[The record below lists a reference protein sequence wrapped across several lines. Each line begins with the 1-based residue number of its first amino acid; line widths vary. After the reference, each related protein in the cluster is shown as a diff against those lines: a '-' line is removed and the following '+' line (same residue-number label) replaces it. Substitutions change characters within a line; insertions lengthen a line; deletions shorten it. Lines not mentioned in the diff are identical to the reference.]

1 MVYMKTSATAPK
13 AFPEPFWR
21 NLETESYTLM
31 GFGLAFIALRTYARI
46 RKLGLGGLQADD
58 YVMLTAVI
66 WYVMTVVG
74 LNGLA
79 QSAGTALAVP
89 GEDVFSLSEEV
100 VEARQYGA
108 KITFM
113 AEQGMLNVIWTLKAC
128 MLIMYSRLTFA
139 AKNHLFVRIL
149 SVYTAIGW
157 VACQLTL
164 FLECRPFNTY
174 WQIAPSPNLDCMVY
188 WSFAAVQCTFNI
200 SSDLAMLA
208 IPLPMIVGVK
218 VPIRQK
224 LILIV
229 LFSMGIFVIGAAILT
244 KVAFWKDIYDINFMY
259 WYIREASVAVY
270 VANLPCIWPLIRE
283 TIPGV
288 KSFFGGSSAKT
299 SKPTGISKT
308 ATNMRSVHHGTV
320 HEIDIEANPRND
332 KKGMDEPIIQA
343 QHTSRDSDE
352 HKLLSG
358 IRAETTIEMSV
369 MEDVS
374 DKGSK

>member
-1 MVYMKTSATAPK
+1 MVYMKTSASAPK

-31 GFGLAFIALRTYARI
+31 TYARI
-46 RKLGLGGLQADD
+46 KKLGFSGLQADD
-58 YVMLTAVI
+58 HVMLTAIV
-66 WYVMTVVG
+66 WYVMTVIG

-89 GEDVFSLSEEV
+89 GEDVFALSEEV
-100 VEARQYGA
+100 VEARKYGA
-108 KITFM
+108 EITFM

-149 SVYTAIGW
+149 SIYTAIGW

-164 FLECRPFNTY
+164 FLECRPFNSY
-174 WQIAPSPNLDCMVY
+174 WQIAPSPDMNCMVY
-188 WSFAAVQCTFNI
+188 WTFAAVQCTFNI
-200 SSDLAMLA
+200 SSDLAMLC
-208 IPLPMIVGVK
+208 IPLPMVIGVK
-218 VPIRQK
+218 VPLRQK
-224 LILIV
+224 MILIV

-244 KVAFWKDIYDINFMY
+244 KVAFWKDVYDINFMY

-283 TIPGV
+283 AVPGV
-288 KSFFGGSSAKT
+288 KSFFGSSSNRT
-299 SKPTGISKT
+299 SKPTGFSKT
-308 ATNMRSVHHGTV
+308 ATNMRSGLHGPV
-320 HEIDIEANPRND
+320 RELDDIEANPRTD
-332 KKGMDEPIIQA
+332 KKGMNEPTIQGG
-343 QHTSRDSDE
+343 QSPRDSDE
-352 HKLLSG
+352 PKLLGG

-369 MEDVS
+369 AEDMS
-374 DKGSK
+374 DKGSNRGGHGAL